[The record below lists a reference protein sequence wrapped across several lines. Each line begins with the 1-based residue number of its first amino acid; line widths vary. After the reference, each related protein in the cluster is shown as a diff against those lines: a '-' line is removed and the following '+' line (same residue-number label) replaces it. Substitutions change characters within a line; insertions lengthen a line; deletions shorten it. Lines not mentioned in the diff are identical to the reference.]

1 VVLIEF
7 TCISAC
13 TSNCVFISPMCM
25 CATQAELSSG
35 IEGVRNAGKR
45 ALQAQEQM
53 VEQTAGVNSQLGAIK
68 QRLAMD
74 RISLEAAV
82 NNAQDNMKDTVGRL
96 NAVVGEIQELQQ
108 VNRALREE
116 LEAVQKNQVGAQVC
130 ALVFVF
136 VFVYYLSYKWLCPFM
151 LCLVPACLV
160 CVHSFCSFFV
170 VLKIVFL
177 KRSN

>member
-1 VVLIEF
+1 
-7 TCISAC
+7 
-13 TSNCVFISPMCM
+13 VFISPICI

-96 NAVVGEIQELQQ
+96 NAVVAEIQELQQ

-116 LEAVQKNQVGAQVC
+116 FEAAQKNQVGAQVC
-130 ALVFVF
+130 ALILLLFLF
-136 VFVYYLSYKWLCPFM
+136 LFLFLFTIYKWLCPIM
-151 LCLVPACLV
+151 LCLVPAWFV
-160 CVHSFCSFFV
+160 FHTFCSFF
-170 VLKIVFL
+170 LF
-177 KRSN
+177 